1 MPDASLKPAIK
12 PASVAIVPCF
22 NEGRN
27 PIDLSAALLA
37 VPDLSVI
44 FIDDASEGASRDAL
58 DSVSRSDA
66 RAQVVRNATRAGKVS
81 SLLTVLQALDP
92 AVGRVLL
99 IDCDVVVTA
108 ATLQAV
114 LRELDRVDL
123 VLANAVAM
131 PNPRTPWERG
141 AIFSARRHER
151 LRAKALDRYPALCSN
166 GRLLGMTRRL
176 VDAILRSDVPR
187 HTEDAHFML
196 VCLAEGY
203 GYSYRADA
211 TLHYRAP
218 DTLADYLRQSNRF
231 SDGRALLRERWS
243 AEILRR
249 YYDPRPEDL
258 LGTFFSEALRDP
270 IGAVVFAAMLGVK
283 AARPSTQASEGTWA
297 VANSTKVLR

>member
-1 MPDASLKPAIK
+1 MPDASPK
-12 PASVAIVPCF
+12 PASVAIVPCY

-44 FIDDASEGASRDAL
+44 FLDDASEGASRDAL
-58 DSVSRSDA
+58 DSVTHSDP
-66 RAQVVRNATRAGKVS
+66 RVRVVRNATRAGKVS
-81 SLLTVLQALDP
+81 SLLTVLRGLDP
-92 AVGRVLL
+92 TVGRVLL
-99 IDCDVVVTA
+99 LDCDVVVA
-108 ATLQAV
+108 APTLQAV
-114 LRELDRVDL
+114 LRELGRVDL
-123 VLANAVAM
+123 VLSNAVAM
-131 PNPRTPWERG
+131 PNPRTVWERG

-151 LRAKALDRYPALCSN
+151 LRAKAVARYPALCSN

-203 GYSYRADA
+203 GYSYREDA

-231 SDGRALLRERWS
+231 SDGRALLRERWP
-243 AEILRR
+243 AEMLGR
-249 YYDPRPEDL
+249 YYDPRPGDL
-258 LGTFFSEALRDP
+258 LSSFFAEALCDP
-270 IGAVVFAAMLGVK
+270 IGAIVFAGMLVTK
-283 AARPSTQASEGTWA
+283 AARPRTQPQEGGWA
-297 VANSTKVLR
+297 VADSTKVLR